1 MAGSTGRKIS
11 TFIELGG
18 EQAFKKAVSD
28 AARSVQVL
36 NAGMKAATAE
46 FEATGDAQTYL
57 TNKAETLRAKME
69 EQKKYIDLLNY
80 GMDEYVAMG
89 EKGAKKA
96 DEQAIKIANAT
107 VALQKMKA
115 ELEDVESGEAAFQHE
130 MKQAE
135 AQMGALDASLK
146 ALEAEYKATGN
157 ATQYFADKNTLLHSR
172 IAQQE
177 SIVKG
182 LDDAVRR
189 SASRYGEASA
199 ETEQYRAKL
208 ATATAKLF
216 DMRRELETA
225 DREAEEFGRD
235 SVKVGRQIEN
245 GIGDGAEEAQ
255 KSMKGLIEQMQEDI
269 GSIKGSVAFTVTN
282 QVINTVTGAF
292 NNLQN
297 FVTSNQEYRRKVA
310 NFEAAARIGNH
321 SIEEMRKVAVRL
333 GAFLGDYD
341 TAMQAVTTLMQT
353 GMTGSGIS
361 RAADLF
367 AYFNKM
373 LGEEAKVEDLAES
386 FQESVNTGKA
396 TGKLAEL
403 AGRLGTYGISED
415 GLNAILGKSGTIESK
430 ALNALTY
437 LSKAYDSK
445 IDEIYDE
452 QTKSLQEAAAAQIEL
467 NQAYA
472 DLAEAMEPFST
483 WITQKT
489 TDGVKAIKTAFDLAM
504 GKVEEAAKEM
514 GIDTEKT
521 PIEDTMQAMY
531 GVETPLPALGEGD
544 GFFGYIKQAW
554 EEFKK
559 DIFDK
564 KSTEADGENAGSG
577 IAEGAEKALEDARPT
592 VQDVIDSWWAT
603 DGTNEEKS
611 KAAKTLIDQM
621 KPTTEEIAELTE
633 MFSQIGADINLIFG
647 TVEENSGTSGSNV
660 GTSFG
665 NGFRA
670 AMGPV
675 VRDAWTYANQINAAL
690 ASIGSGLGNVP
701 IYGGGYR
708 AAANGGGNLNI
719 NLTSNIG
726 LNGRNIARTVDRYQ
740 GKIANRLS

>member
-1 MAGSTGRKIS
+1 MAGTARKIS
-11 TFIELGG
+11 TEIELSG
-18 EQAFKKAVSD
+18 EQAFRQALGD
-28 AARSVQVL
+28 AARNVRVL
-36 NAGMKAATAE
+36 DSDLKAITAE
-46 FEATGDAQTYL
+46 FKATGDAQLYITQRSE
-57 TNKAETLRAKME
+57 ALRERILQQSDIVGMLNDKLKDSV
-69 EQKKYIDLLNY
+69 QKY
-80 GMDEYVAMG
+80 G
-89 EKGAKKA
+89 
-96 DEQAIKIANAT
+96 
-107 VALQKMKA
+107 
-115 ELEDVESGEAAFQHE
+115 
-130 MKQAE
+130 
-135 AQMGALDASLK
+135 
-146 ALEAEYKATGN
+146 
-157 ATQYFADKNTLLHSR
+157 
-172 IAQQE
+172 
-177 SIVKG
+177 
-182 LDDAVRR
+182 
-189 SASRYGEASA
+189 SASAQADG
-199 ETEQYRAKL
+199 YRIKL
-208 ATATAKLF
+208 NNATAKLF

-255 KSMKGLIEQMQEDI
+255 ESMKGLIEQMQEDI
-269 GSIKGSVAFTVTN
+269 GSIKGSVAFTATN

-321 SIEEMRKVAVRL
+321 SIEEMRKIAARL

-437 LSKAYDSK
+437 LSKAHDSK
-445 IDEIYDE
+445 IDAIYDE

-472 DLAEAMEPFST
+472 DLADAMEPFST

-521 PIEDTMQAMY
+521 PIEDTTQALY
-531 GVETPLPALGEGD
+531 GVEAPLPALGEGD

-554 EEFKK
+554 DEFKK
-559 DIFDK
+559 DIFNK
-564 KSTEADGENAGSG
+564 ENAEDSG
-577 IAEGAEKALEDARPT
+577 QKEGKAYTDALIEELEGKRPT
-592 VQDVIDSWWAT
+592 VQDIIDTYWQVAGTEGDAEASVNKLIEQMNPT
-603 DGTNEEKS
+603 DAE
-611 KAAKTLIDQM
+611 I
-621 KPTTEEIAELTE
+621 EEIKER
-633 MFSQIGADINLIFG
+633 FSQIGADINLIFG
-647 TVEENSGTSGSNV
+647 TVEENSGTSGSNA

-670 AMGPV
+670 AMGTV

-701 IYGGGYR
+701 IYSGGYR
-708 AAANGGGNLNI
+708 AAAGGGGNLNI

-726 LNGRNIARTVDRYQ
+726 LNGRNIARTVDKYQ

>member
-1 MAGSTGRKIS
+1 MAGTARKIS
-11 TFIELGG
+11 TEIELSG
-18 EQAFKKAVSD
+18 EQAFRQALGD
-28 AARSVQVL
+28 AARNVRVL
-36 NAGMKAATAE
+36 DSDLKAITAE
-46 FEATGDAQTYL
+46 FKATGDAQLYITQRSE
-57 TNKAETLRAKME
+57 ALRERILQQSDIVGMLNDKLKDSV
-69 EQKKYIDLLNY
+69 QKY
-80 GMDEYVAMG
+80 G
-89 EKGAKKA
+89 
-96 DEQAIKIANAT
+96 
-107 VALQKMKA
+107 
-115 ELEDVESGEAAFQHE
+115 
-130 MKQAE
+130 
-135 AQMGALDASLK
+135 
-146 ALEAEYKATGN
+146 
-157 ATQYFADKNTLLHSR
+157 
-172 IAQQE
+172 
-177 SIVKG
+177 
-182 LDDAVRR
+182 
-189 SASRYGEASA
+189 SASAQADG
-199 ETEQYRAKL
+199 YRIKL
-208 ATATAKLF
+208 NNATAKLF

-255 KSMKGLIEQMQEDI
+255 ESMKGLIEQMQEDI

-321 SIEEMRKVAVRL
+321 SIEEMRKIAARL

-437 LSKAYDSK
+437 LSKAHDSK
-445 IDEIYDE
+445 IDAIYDE

-472 DLAEAMEPFST
+472 DLADAMEPFST
-483 WITQKT
+483 WITKKT
-489 TDGVKAIKTAFDLAM
+489 TEGVKAIKTAFDLAM

-521 PIEDTMQAMY
+521 PIEDTTQALY
-531 GVETPLPALGEGD
+531 GVEAPLPALGEGD

-554 EEFKK
+554 DEFKK

-564 KSTEADGENAGSG
+564 ENAEDSG
-577 IAEGAEKALEDARPT
+577 KKEGTAYTDGLIEELEGKRPT
-592 VQDVIDSWWAT
+592 VQDIIDTYWQVAGTEGDAEASVNKLIEQMNPT
-603 DGTNEEKS
+603 DAE
-611 KAAKTLIDQM
+611 I
-621 KPTTEEIAELTE
+621 EEIKER
-633 MFSQIGADINLIFG
+633 FSQIGADIKLIFG
-647 TVEENSGTSGSNV
+647 TVEENSGTSGSNA

-670 AMGPV
+670 AMGTV

-701 IYGGGYR
+701 IYGGGYHLNG
-708 AAANGGGNLNI
+708 AAGSGNLNI
-719 NLTSNIG
+719 GLTSNIN
-726 LNGRNIARTVDRYQ
+726 LNGRRLAQVVDSYQ
-740 GKIANRLS
+740 GKKANRLS

>member
-1 MAGSTGRKIS
+1 MPAKEIKASLK
-11 TFIELGG
+11 LDG
-18 EQAFKKAVSD
+18 EQKFKKALYD
-28 AARSVQVL
+28 AGQVATVL
-36 NAGMKAATAE
+36 AGEMKKVTSE
-46 FEATGDAQTYL
+46 FKLTGDAEKFT
-57 TNKAETLRAKME
+57 AEKTRILK
-69 EQKKYIDLLNY
+69 EQ
-80 GMDEYVAMG
+80 
-89 EKGAKKA
+89 
-96 DEQAIKIANAT
+96 
-107 VALQKMKA
+107 
-115 ELEDVESGEAAFQHE
+115 
-130 MKQAE
+130 
-135 AQMGALDASLK
+135 
-146 ALEAEYKATGN
+146 
-157 ATQYFADKNTLLHSR
+157 
-172 IAQQE
+172 IAQQRE
-177 SIVKG
+177 SVRA
-182 LDDAVRR
+182 LSQAVADAGNKWGEN
-189 SASRYGEASA
+189 SRK
-199 ETEQYRAKL
+199 QNDYRIKL
-208 ATATAKLF
+208 NNATRNLYEMERAF
-216 DMRRELETA
+216 QSV

-235 SVKVGRQIEN
+235 SVKVGRQIER
-245 GIGDGAEEAQ
+245 GIGEGAEEAQ
-255 KSMKGLIEQMQEDI
+255 ESMKGLIEQMQEDI

-282 QVINTVTGAF
+282 QVINTVVGAF
-292 NNLQN
+292 NNLQD

-321 SIEEMRKVAVRL
+321 SIEEMRKVAASL

-403 AGRLGTYGISED
+403 AGRLGTYGISEE

-445 IDEIYDE
+445 IDAIYDE

-472 DLAEAMEPFST
+472 DLADAMEPFST

-504 GKVEEAAKEM
+504 GKVEEAAKEI

-521 PIEDTMQAMY
+521 PIEDTTQALY
-531 GVETPLPALGEGD
+531 GVEAPLPVLGEGD

-554 EEFKK
+554 DEFKK

-592 VQDVIDSWWAT
+592 VQDVIDSWWAA

-621 KPTTEEIAELTE
+621 KPTAEETAELTE
-633 MFSQIGADINLIFG
+633 VFSQIGADINLIFG
-647 TVEENSGTSGSNV
+647 TVEENSGTSGSNA

-701 IYGGGYR
+701 IYGGGYHLNG
-708 AAANGGGNLNI
+708 AAGSGNLNI
-719 NLTSNIG
+719 GLTSNIN
-726 LNGRNIARTVDRYQ
+726 LNGRRLAQVVDSYQ
-740 GKIANRLS
+740 GKRATRLS

>member
-255 KSMKGLIEQMQEDI
+255 ESMKGLIEQMQEDI
-269 GSIKGSVAFTVTN
+269 GSIKGGVTFTIAN
-282 QVINTVTGAF
+282 QVMNTVTGAF
-292 NNLQN
+292 NNIQN
-297 FVTSNQEYRRKVA
+297 FVTSNRDYRRKLSYLRSA
-310 NFEAAARIGNH
+310 AEEAGYDWQEIIKLNNE
-321 SIEEMRKVAVRL
+321 I
-333 GAFLGDYD
+333 GAFTGDMD
-341 TAMQAVTTLMQT
+341 GAAEATANLMRTGLNMDWIGTAINMFEGASTLWQQT
-353 GMTGSGIS
+353 
-361 RAADLF
+361 L
-367 AYFNKM
+367 KM
-373 LGEEAKVEDLAES
+373 ENLSES
-386 FQESVNTGKA
+386 FQETVA
-396 TGKLAEL
+396 TGEGTGAFAELVERLGGNLESLKAVLADAKTEEEKAQAALTYISGFGLQNTAEIYKKKNEEMLEAQKAEIELAQAWAEL
-403 AGRLGTYGISED
+403 AEELEPIVTGITKAMSYVVNQITDAIERAKKS
-415 GLNAILGKSGTIESK
+415 GILGLIGPGETANSD
-430 ALNALTY
+430 L
-437 LSKAYDSK
+437 
-445 IDEIYDE
+445 YDE
-452 QTKSLQEAAAAQIEL
+452 NGNLNPEVAKTWGYGDEEIKNWNAKNAEKNKKGEAEVEAANEGRKNAEEYALAAE
-467 NQAYA
+467 AA
-472 DLAEAMEPFST
+472 LAEA
-483 WITQKT
+483 
-489 TDGVKAIKTAFDLAM
+489 
-504 GKVEEAAKEM
+504 
-514 GIDTEKT
+514 
-521 PIEDTMQAMY
+521 
-531 GVETPLPALGEGD
+531 
-544 GFFGYIKQAW
+544 
-554 EEFKK
+554 
-559 DIFDK
+559 
-564 KSTEADGENAGSG
+564 
-577 IAEGAEKALEDARPT
+577 RPT
-592 VQDVIDSWWAT
+592 IDDVIQSWWAT
-603 DGTNEEKS
+603 DGTDEK
-611 KAAKTLIDQM
+611 KTEAVRKMIDQM

-633 MFSQIGADINLIFG
+633 VFSQIGANIDLIFG
-647 TVEENSGTSGSNV
+647 TVEENSGTSGSNA

-670 AMGPV
+670 AMGTV

-701 IYGGGYR
+701 IYGGGYHLNG
-708 AAANGGGNLNI
+708 AAGSGNLNI
-719 NLTSNIG
+719 GLTSNIN
-726 LNGRNIARTVDRYQ
+726 LNGRRLAQVVDSYQ
-740 GKIANRLS
+740 GKRATRLS

>member
-1 MAGSTGRKIS
+1 MAGTARKIS
-11 TFIELGG
+11 TEIELSG
-18 EQAFKKAVSD
+18 EQAFRQALGD
-28 AARSVQVL
+28 AARNVRVL
-36 NAGMKAATAE
+36 DSDLKAITAE
-46 FEATGDAQTYL
+46 FKATGDAQLYITQRS
-57 TNKAETLRAKME
+57 ETLRERILQQSDIVGMLNDKLKDSV
-69 EQKKYIDLLNY
+69 QKY
-80 GMDEYVAMG
+80 G
-89 EKGAKKA
+89 
-96 DEQAIKIANAT
+96 
-107 VALQKMKA
+107 
-115 ELEDVESGEAAFQHE
+115 
-130 MKQAE
+130 
-135 AQMGALDASLK
+135 
-146 ALEAEYKATGN
+146 
-157 ATQYFADKNTLLHSR
+157 
-172 IAQQE
+172 
-177 SIVKG
+177 
-182 LDDAVRR
+182 
-189 SASRYGEASA
+189 SASAQADG
-199 ETEQYRAKL
+199 YRIKL
-208 ATATAKLF
+208 NNATAKLF

-297 FVTSNQEYRRKVA
+297 FVTSNQEYRRRVA
-310 NFEAAARIGNH
+310 NFEAAARMGNH
-321 SIEEMRKVAVRL
+321 SIEEMREIAARL

-341 TAMQAVTTLMQT
+341 TAMQAVTMLMQT

-367 AYFNKM
+367 AYFNKRF
-373 LGEEAKVEDLAES
+373 GEEAKAEDLAES

-403 AGRLGTYGISED
+403 AGRLGTNGISED

-445 IDEIYDE
+445 IEEIYDE
-452 QTKSLQEAAAAQIEL
+452 QTKGLQEAAAAQIEL
-467 NQAYA
+467 TQAWAEIAEEVEPIVTAFTKKAVTIVDALGNALKGMKGLLSGDEQAIFDGKTSEEVAKEAVEANKKYMEEHGEENNFQNGWLSFWNINIGQKESAEDSGQKEGTAYA
-472 DLAEAMEPFST
+472 DAL
-483 WITQKT
+483 
-489 TDGVKAIKTAFDLAM
+489 IKELE
-504 GKVEEAAKEM
+504 GK
-514 GIDTEKT
+514 
-521 PIEDTMQAMY
+521 
-531 GVETPLPALGEGD
+531 
-544 GFFGYIKQAW
+544 
-554 EEFKK
+554 
-559 DIFDK
+559 
-564 KSTEADGENAGSG
+564 
-577 IAEGAEKALEDARPT
+577 RPT
-592 VQDVIDSWWAT
+592 VQDIIDTYWQVV
-603 DGTNEEKS
+603 GTEGDAEESVNK
-611 KAAKTLIDQM
+611 LIDQM
-621 KPTTEEIAELTE
+621 NPTDAEIEEIKER
-633 MFSQIGADINLIFG
+633 FSQIGADIDLIFG
-647 TVEENSGTSGSNV
+647 AVEENSGTSGSNA

-670 AMGPV
+670 AMGSV

-708 AAANGGGNLNI
+708 AAAGGGGNLNI

>member
-1 MAGSTGRKIS
+1 MAGTARKIS
-11 TFIELGG
+11 TEIELSG
-18 EQAFKKAVSD
+18 EQAFRQALGD
-28 AARSVQVL
+28 AARNVRVL
-36 NAGMKAATAE
+36 DSDLKAITAE
-46 FEATGDAQTYL
+46 FKATGDAQLYITQRS
-57 TNKAETLRAKME
+57 ETLRERILQQSDIVGMLNDKLKDSV
-69 EQKKYIDLLNY
+69 QKY
-80 GMDEYVAMG
+80 G
-89 EKGAKKA
+89 
-96 DEQAIKIANAT
+96 
-107 VALQKMKA
+107 
-115 ELEDVESGEAAFQHE
+115 
-130 MKQAE
+130 
-135 AQMGALDASLK
+135 
-146 ALEAEYKATGN
+146 
-157 ATQYFADKNTLLHSR
+157 
-172 IAQQE
+172 
-177 SIVKG
+177 
-182 LDDAVRR
+182 
-189 SASRYGEASA
+189 SASAQADG
-199 ETEQYRAKL
+199 YRIKL
-208 ATATAKLF
+208 NNATAKLF

-321 SIEEMRKVAVRL
+321 SIEEMRKVAASL

-445 IDEIYDE
+445 IDAIYDE

-472 DLAEAMEPFST
+472 DLADAMEPFST

-489 TDGVKAIKTAFDLAM
+489 TEGVKAIKTAFDLAM

-521 PIEDTMQAMY
+521 PIEDTTQALY
-531 GVETPLPALGEGD
+531 GVEAPLPALGEGD

-554 EEFKK
+554 DEFKK

-564 KSTEADGENAGSG
+564 ENAEDSG
-577 IAEGAEKALEDARPT
+577 QKEGKAYTDALIEELEGKRPT
-592 VQDVIDSWWAT
+592 VKDIIDTYWQVAGTEGDAEASVNKLIEQMNPT
-603 DGTNEEKS
+603 DAE
-611 KAAKTLIDQM
+611 I
-621 KPTTEEIAELTE
+621 EEIKER
-633 MFSQIGADINLIFG
+633 FSQIGADINLIFG
-647 TVEENSGTSGSNV
+647 TVEENSGTSGSNA

-670 AMGPV
+670 AMGTV

-701 IYGGGYR
+701 IYSGGYR
-708 AAANGGGNLNI
+708 AAAGGGGNLNI

-726 LNGRNIARTVDRYQ
+726 LNGRNIARTVDKYQ

>member
-269 GSIKGSVAFTVTN
+269 GSIKGSATFTVAH
-282 QVINTVTGAF
+282 QVINTVVGAF
-292 NNLQN
+292 NNLQD

-321 SIEEMRKVAVRL
+321 SIEEMRKVAASL

-445 IDEIYDE
+445 IEEIYDE
-452 QTKSLQEAAAAQIEL
+452 QTKGLQEAAAAQIEL
-467 NQAYA
+467 TQAWAEIAEEVEPIVTAFTKKAVTIVDALGNALKGMKGLLSGDEQAIFDGKTSEEVAKEAVEANKKYMEEQGQENNFQNGWLSFWNINIGQKESAEDSGQKTATEYA
-472 DLAEAMEPFST
+472 DALIEE
-483 WITQKT
+483 
-489 TDGVKAIKTAFDLAM
+489 LE
-504 GKVEEAAKEM
+504 GK
-514 GIDTEKT
+514 
-521 PIEDTMQAMY
+521 
-531 GVETPLPALGEGD
+531 
-544 GFFGYIKQAW
+544 
-554 EEFKK
+554 
-559 DIFDK
+559 
-564 KSTEADGENAGSG
+564 
-577 IAEGAEKALEDARPT
+577 RPT
-592 VQDVIDSWWAT
+592 VQDIIDTYWQVAGTEGDAEASVNKLIEQMNPT
-603 DGTNEEKS
+603 DAE
-611 KAAKTLIDQM
+611 I
-621 KPTTEEIAELTE
+621 EEIKER
-633 MFSQIGADINLIFG
+633 FSQIGADINLIFG
-647 TVEENSGTSGSNV
+647 TVEENSVTSGSNA

-701 IYGGGYR
+701 IYSGGYR
-708 AAANGGGNLNI
+708 AAAGSGGNLNI
-719 NLTSNIG
+719 GLTSNIN
-726 LNGRNIARTVDRYQ
+726 LNGRRLAQVVDSYQ
-740 GKIANRLS
+740 GKKANRLS

>member
-1 MAGSTGRKIS
+1 MAGTARKIS
-11 TFIELGG
+11 TEIELSG
-18 EQAFKKAVSD
+18 EQAFRQALGD
-28 AARSVQVL
+28 AARNVRVL
-36 NAGMKAATAE
+36 DSDLKAITAE
-46 FEATGDAQTYL
+46 FKATGDAQLYITQRS
-57 TNKAETLRAKME
+57 ETLRERILQQSDIVGMLNDKLKDSV
-69 EQKKYIDLLNY
+69 QKY
-80 GMDEYVAMG
+80 G
-89 EKGAKKA
+89 
-96 DEQAIKIANAT
+96 
-107 VALQKMKA
+107 
-115 ELEDVESGEAAFQHE
+115 
-130 MKQAE
+130 
-135 AQMGALDASLK
+135 
-146 ALEAEYKATGN
+146 
-157 ATQYFADKNTLLHSR
+157 
-172 IAQQE
+172 
-177 SIVKG
+177 
-182 LDDAVRR
+182 
-189 SASRYGEASA
+189 SASAQADG
-199 ETEQYRAKL
+199 YRIKL
-208 ATATAKLF
+208 NNATAKLF

-255 KSMKGLIEQMQEDI
+255 ESMKGLIEQMQEDI

-282 QVINTVTGAF
+282 QVINTVVGAF
-292 NNLQN
+292 NNLQD

-321 SIEEMRKVAVRL
+321 SIEEMRKVAASL

-445 IDEIYDE
+445 IDAIYDE

-472 DLAEAMEPFST
+472 DLADAMEPFST

-489 TDGVKAIKTAFDLAM
+489 TEGVKAIKTAFDLAM

-521 PIEDTMQAMY
+521 PIEDTTQALY
-531 GVETPLPALGEGD
+531 GVEAPLPALGEGD

-554 EEFKK
+554 DEFKK

-564 KSTEADGENAGSG
+564 ENAEDSG
-577 IAEGAEKALEDARPT
+577 QKEGKAYTDALIEELEGKRPT
-592 VQDVIDSWWAT
+592 VQDIIDTYWQVAGTEGDAEASVNKLIEQMNPT
-603 DGTNEEKS
+603 DAE
-611 KAAKTLIDQM
+611 I
-621 KPTTEEIAELTE
+621 EEIKER
-633 MFSQIGADINLIFG
+633 FSRIGADINLIFG
-647 TVEENSGTSGSNV
+647 TVEESSATSGSNA

-701 IYGGGYR
+701 IYSGGYR
-708 AAANGGGNLNI
+708 AAAGGGGNLNI

-726 LNGRNIARTVDRYQ
+726 LNGRNIARTVDKYQ
-740 GKIANRLS
+740 AKIANRLS

>member
-115 ELEDVESGEAAFQHE
+115 ELEDVESGETAFQHE

-146 ALEAEYKATGN
+146 ALESEYKATGN

-177 SIVKG
+177 SIVKE

-269 GSIKGSVAFTVTN
+269 GSIKGSVGFSVTS
-282 QVINTVTGAF
+282 QIVTMVKGVYQWVENTVNEGANQAYKLENLKTAAKIRGYNFDDIMEIVYELTGQIGDQDEAM
-292 NNLQN
+292 
-297 FVTSNQEYRRKVA
+297 
-310 NFEAAARIGNH
+310 EAAT
-321 SIEEMRKVAVRL
+321 S
-333 GAFLGDYD
+333 
-341 TAMQAVTTLMQT
+341 LMQT
-353 GMTGSGIS
+353 EMDIGWIKN
-361 RAADLF
+361 AAKQLETF
-367 AYFNKM
+367 SIKY
-373 LGEEAKVEDLAES
+373 GEEAKVADVAADLMK
-386 FQESVNTGKA
+386 SVRNGKA
-396 TGKLAEL
+396 EGKFLDIIKMQGGKEATANTLLEQ
-403 AGRLGTYGISED
+403 TDDISKR
-415 GLNAILGKSGTIESK
+415 AI
-430 ALNALTY
+430 AMLTY
-437 LSKAYDSK
+437 TSRGKD
-445 IDEIYDE
+445 
-452 QTKSLQEAAAAQIEL
+452 
-467 NQAYA
+467 NQ
-472 DLAEAMEPFST
+472 
-483 WITQKT
+483 
-489 TDGVKAIKTAFDLAM
+489 
-504 GKVEEAAKEM
+504 KVEEAKEERKNISDLSESQAKLDNEIAEFAKAAAPAVTKKNEFFSEIIKGLKTTM
-514 GIDTEKT
+514 GLWFGDDETKKQIMEEAEAKNKELEEAYRNNVKEWFNGWFERGKD
-521 PIEDTMQAMY
+521 QAY
-531 GVETPLPALGEGD
+531 DAEEAGKETGD
-544 GFFGYIKQAW
+544 
-554 EEFKK
+554 EV
-559 DIFDK
+559 
-564 KSTEADGENAGSG
+564 
-577 IAEGAEKALEDARPT
+577 AEGAKKALEDARPT
-592 VQDVIDSWWAT
+592 VQDIIASWWAT
-603 DGTNEEKS
+603 DGTDEEKAEAVR
-611 KAAKTLIDQM
+611 KLIDQM

-633 MFSQIGADINLIFG
+633 VFSQIGADINLIFG
-647 TVEENSGTSGSNV
+647 TVEENSGTSGSNA

-670 AMGPV
+670 AMGTV

-701 IYGGGYR
+701 IYGGGYHLNG
-708 AAANGGGNLNI
+708 AAGGGNLNI
-719 NLTSNIG
+719 GLTSNIN
-726 LNGRNIARTVDRYQ
+726 LNGRRLAQVVDSYQ
-740 GKIANRLS
+740 GKKANRLS

>member
-89 EKGAKKA
+89 EKGARKA

-177 SIVKG
+177 SIVKE

-297 FVTSNQEYRRKVA
+297 FVTSNQEYRRRVA
-310 NFEAAARIGNH
+310 NFEAAARMGNH
-321 SIEEMRKVAVRL
+321 SIEEMRKVAASL

-367 AYFNKM
+367 EYFNKM

-386 FQESVNTGKA
+386 FQESVATGKA
-396 TGKLAEL
+396 TGKIAEL

-445 IDEIYDE
+445 IEEIYDE

-521 PIEDTMQAMY
+521 PIEDTTQALY
-531 GVETPLPALGEGD
+531 GVEAPLPALGEGD

-554 EEFKK
+554 EGFK
-559 DIFDK
+559 
-564 KSTEADGENAGSG
+564 EDGEKAGQKAATEYTDAL
-577 IAEGAEKALEDARPT
+577 IEELEGKRPT
-592 VQDVIDSWWAT
+592 VQDIIDTYWQVAGTEGDAEASVNKLIEQMNPT
-603 DGTNEEKS
+603 DAE
-611 KAAKTLIDQM
+611 I
-621 KPTTEEIAELTE
+621 EEIKER
-633 MFSQIGADINLIFG
+633 FSQIGADINLIFG
-647 TVEENSGTSGSNV
+647 TVEENSGTSGSNA

-708 AAANGGGNLNI
+708 AATNGGGNLNI

>member
-1 MAGSTGRKIS
+1 MAGTARKIS
-11 TFIELGG
+11 TEIELSG
-18 EQAFKKAVSD
+18 EQAFRQALGD
-28 AARSVQVL
+28 AARNVRVL
-36 NAGMKAATAE
+36 DSDLKAITAE
-46 FEATGDAQTYL
+46 FKATGDAQLYITQRSE
-57 TNKAETLRAKME
+57 ALRERILQQSDIVGMLNEKLKDSV
-69 EQKKYIDLLNY
+69 QKY
-80 GMDEYVAMG
+80 G
-89 EKGAKKA
+89 
-96 DEQAIKIANAT
+96 
-107 VALQKMKA
+107 
-115 ELEDVESGEAAFQHE
+115 
-130 MKQAE
+130 
-135 AQMGALDASLK
+135 
-146 ALEAEYKATGN
+146 
-157 ATQYFADKNTLLHSR
+157 
-172 IAQQE
+172 
-177 SIVKG
+177 
-182 LDDAVRR
+182 
-189 SASRYGEASA
+189 SASAQADG
-199 ETEQYRAKL
+199 YRIKL
-208 ATATAKLF
+208 NNATAKLF

-292 NNLQN
+292 NNLQD

-321 SIEEMRKVAVRL
+321 SIEEMRKIAARL

-437 LSKAYDSK
+437 LSKAHDSK
-445 IDEIYDE
+445 IDAIYDE

-472 DLAEAMEPFST
+472 DLADAMEPFST
-483 WITQKT
+483 WITKKT
-489 TDGVKAIKTAFDLAM
+489 TEGVKAIKTAFDLAM

-521 PIEDTMQAMY
+521 PIEDTTQALY
-531 GVETPLPALGEGD
+531 GVEAPLPALGEGD

-554 EEFKK
+554 DEFKK

-564 KSTEADGENAGSG
+564 ENAEDSG
-577 IAEGAEKALEDARPT
+577 KKEGTAYTDGLIEELEGKRPT
-592 VQDVIDSWWAT
+592 VQDIIDTYWQMAGTEGDAEASVNKLIEQMNPT
-603 DGTNEEKS
+603 DAE
-611 KAAKTLIDQM
+611 I
-621 KPTTEEIAELTE
+621 EEIKER
-633 MFSQIGADINLIFG
+633 FSQIGADINLIFG
-647 TVEENSGTSGSNV
+647 TVEENSGTSGSNA

-670 AMGPV
+670 AMGTV

-701 IYGGGYR
+701 IYGGGYHLNG
-708 AAANGGGNLNI
+708 AAGSGNLNI
-719 NLTSNIG
+719 GLTSNIN
-726 LNGRNIARTVDRYQ
+726 LNGRRLAQVVDSYQ
-740 GKIANRLS
+740 GKKANRLS

>member
-1 MAGSTGRKIS
+1 MAGTARKIS
-11 TFIELGG
+11 TEIELSG
-18 EQAFKKAVSD
+18 EQAFRQALGD
-28 AARSVQVL
+28 AARNVRVL
-36 NAGMKAATAE
+36 DSDLKAITAE
-46 FEATGDAQTYL
+46 FKATGDAQLYITQRSE
-57 TNKAETLRAKME
+57 ALRERILQQSDIVGMLNEKLKDSV
-69 EQKKYIDLLNY
+69 QKY
-80 GMDEYVAMG
+80 G
-89 EKGAKKA
+89 
-96 DEQAIKIANAT
+96 
-107 VALQKMKA
+107 
-115 ELEDVESGEAAFQHE
+115 
-130 MKQAE
+130 
-135 AQMGALDASLK
+135 
-146 ALEAEYKATGN
+146 
-157 ATQYFADKNTLLHSR
+157 
-172 IAQQE
+172 
-177 SIVKG
+177 
-182 LDDAVRR
+182 
-189 SASRYGEASA
+189 SASAQADG
-199 ETEQYRAKL
+199 YRIKL
-208 ATATAKLF
+208 NNATAKLF

-255 KSMKGLIEQMQEDI
+255 ESMKGLIEQMQEDI

-292 NNLQN
+292 NNLQD

-321 SIEEMRKVAVRL
+321 SIEEMRKIAARL

-437 LSKAYDSK
+437 LSKAHDSK
-445 IDEIYDE
+445 IDAIYDE

-472 DLAEAMEPFST
+472 DLADAMEPFST
-483 WITQKT
+483 WITKKT
-489 TDGVKAIKTAFDLAM
+489 TEGVKAIKTAFDLAM

-521 PIEDTMQAMY
+521 PIEDTTQALY
-531 GVETPLPALGEGD
+531 GVEAPLPALGEGD

-554 EEFKK
+554 DEFKK

-564 KSTEADGENAGSG
+564 ENAEDSG
-577 IAEGAEKALEDARPT
+577 KKEGTAYTDGLIEELEGKRPT
-592 VQDVIDSWWAT
+592 VQDIIDTYWQMAGTEGDAEASVNKLIEQMNPT
-603 DGTNEEKS
+603 DAE
-611 KAAKTLIDQM
+611 I
-621 KPTTEEIAELTE
+621 EEIKER
-633 MFSQIGADINLIFG
+633 FSQIGADINLIFG
-647 TVEENSGTSGSNV
+647 TVEENSGTSGSNA

-670 AMGPV
+670 AMGTV

-701 IYGGGYR
+701 IYGGGYHLNG
-708 AAANGGGNLNI
+708 AAGSGNLNI
-719 NLTSNIG
+719 GLTSNIN
-726 LNGRNIARTVDRYQ
+726 LNGRRLAQVVDSYQ
-740 GKIANRLS
+740 GKKANRLS

>member
-1 MAGSTGRKIS
+1 MAGTARKIS
-11 TFIELGG
+11 TEIELSG
-18 EQAFKKAVSD
+18 EQAFRQALGD
-28 AARSVQVL
+28 AARNVRVL
-36 NAGMKAATAE
+36 DSDLKAITAE
-46 FEATGDAQTYL
+46 FKATGDAQLYITQRSE
-57 TNKAETLRAKME
+57 ALRERILQQSDIVGMLNEKLKDSI
-69 EQKKYIDLLNY
+69 QKY
-80 GMDEYVAMG
+80 G
-89 EKGAKKA
+89 
-96 DEQAIKIANAT
+96 
-107 VALQKMKA
+107 
-115 ELEDVESGEAAFQHE
+115 
-130 MKQAE
+130 
-135 AQMGALDASLK
+135 
-146 ALEAEYKATGN
+146 
-157 ATQYFADKNTLLHSR
+157 
-172 IAQQE
+172 
-177 SIVKG
+177 
-182 LDDAVRR
+182 
-189 SASRYGEASA
+189 SASAQADG
-199 ETEQYRAKL
+199 YRIKL
-208 ATATAKLF
+208 NNATAKLF

-255 KSMKGLIEQMQEDI
+255 ESMKGLIEQMQEDI

-292 NNLQN
+292 NNLQD

-321 SIEEMRKVAVRL
+321 SIEEMRKIAARM

-437 LSKAYDSK
+437 LSKAHDSK
-445 IDEIYDE
+445 IDAIYDE

-472 DLAEAMEPFST
+472 DLADAMEPFST
-483 WITQKT
+483 WITKKT
-489 TDGVKAIKTAFDLAM
+489 TEGVKAIKTAFDLAM

-521 PIEDTMQAMY
+521 PIEDTTQALY
-531 GVETPLPALGEGD
+531 GVEAPLPALGEGD

-554 EEFKK
+554 DEFKK

-564 KSTEADGENAGSG
+564 ENAEDSG
-577 IAEGAEKALEDARPT
+577 KKEGTAYTDGLIEELEGKRPT
-592 VQDVIDSWWAT
+592 VQDIIDTYWQMAGTEGDAEASVNKLIEQMNPT
-603 DGTNEEKS
+603 DAE
-611 KAAKTLIDQM
+611 I
-621 KPTTEEIAELTE
+621 EEIKER
-633 MFSQIGADINLIFG
+633 FYQIGADINLIFG
-647 TVEENSGTSGSNV
+647 TVEESSATSGSNA

-670 AMGPV
+670 AMGTV

-701 IYGGGYR
+701 IYGGGYHLNG
-708 AAANGGGNLNI
+708 AAGSGNLNI
-719 NLTSNIG
+719 GLTSNIN
-726 LNGRNIARTVDRYQ
+726 LNGRRLAQVVDSYQ
-740 GKIANRLS
+740 GKRATRLS

>member
-1 MAGSTGRKIS
+1 MPAKEIKASLK
-11 TFIELGG
+11 LDG
-18 EQAFKKAVSD
+18 EQKFKKALYD
-28 AARSVQVL
+28 AGQVATVL
-36 NAGMKAATAE
+36 AGEMKKVTSE
-46 FEATGDAQTYL
+46 FKLTGDAEKFT
-57 TNKAETLRAKME
+57 AEKTRILK
-69 EQKKYIDLLNY
+69 EQ
-80 GMDEYVAMG
+80 
-89 EKGAKKA
+89 
-96 DEQAIKIANAT
+96 
-107 VALQKMKA
+107 
-115 ELEDVESGEAAFQHE
+115 
-130 MKQAE
+130 
-135 AQMGALDASLK
+135 
-146 ALEAEYKATGN
+146 
-157 ATQYFADKNTLLHSR
+157 
-172 IAQQE
+172 IAQQRE
-177 SIVKG
+177 SVRA
-182 LDDAVRR
+182 LSQAVADAGNKWGENSRKQNDYR
-189 SASRYGEASA
+189 IKLNSATRNLYEM
-199 ETEQYRAKL
+199 ERA
-208 ATATAKLF
+208 F
-216 DMRRELETA
+216 QSV

-235 SVKVGRQIEN
+235 SVKVGRQIER

-292 NNLQN
+292 NNLQD
-297 FVTSNQEYRRKVA
+297 FVTSNQEYRRRVA
-310 NFEAAARIGNH
+310 NFEAAARMGNH
-321 SIEEMRKVAVRL
+321 SIEEMRKVAASL

-367 AYFNKM
+367 EYFNKM

-386 FQESVNTGKA
+386 FQESVATGKA
-396 TGKLAEL
+396 TGKIAEL

-445 IDEIYDE
+445 IEEIYDE
-452 QTKSLQEAAAAQIEL
+452 QTKSLQEAAAAQNEL

-489 TDGVKAIKTAFDLAM
+489 TDGVKAIKKAIDLAM
-504 GKVEEAAKEM
+504 GKIEETAKEM

-521 PIEDTMQAMY
+521 PIEDTVQAIY
-531 GVETPLPALGEGD
+531 GAEAPPPALGEGD

-554 EEFKK
+554 EGFK
-559 DIFDK
+559 
-564 KSTEADGENAGSG
+564 EDGEKAAQKAATEYTDAL
-577 IAEGAEKALEDARPT
+577 IEELEGKRPT
-592 VQDVIDSWWAT
+592 VQDIIDTYWQVAGTEGDAEASVNKLIEQMNPT
-603 DGTNEEKS
+603 DAE
-611 KAAKTLIDQM
+611 I
-621 KPTTEEIAELTE
+621 EEIKER
-633 MFSQIGADINLIFG
+633 FSQIGADINLIFG
-647 TVEENSGTSGSNV
+647 TVEENSGTSGSNA

-708 AAANGGGNLNI
+708 AAAGGGGNLNI

>member
-157 ATQYFADKNTLLHSR
+157 ATQYFADKNMLLHSR

-177 SIVKG
+177 SIVKE

-269 GSIKGSVAFTVTN
+269 GSIKGSVGFSVTS
-282 QVINTVTGAF
+282 QIVTMVKGVYQWVENTVNEGANQAYKLENLKTAAKIRGYNFDDIMEIVYELTGQIGDQDEAM
-292 NNLQN
+292 
-297 FVTSNQEYRRKVA
+297 
-310 NFEAAARIGNH
+310 EAAT
-321 SIEEMRKVAVRL
+321 S
-333 GAFLGDYD
+333 
-341 TAMQAVTTLMQT
+341 LMQT
-353 GMTGSGIS
+353 EMDIGWIKN
-361 RAADLF
+361 AAKQLETF
-367 AYFNKM
+367 SIKY
-373 LGEEAKVEDLAES
+373 GEEAKVADVAADLMK
-386 FQESVNTGKA
+386 SVRNGKA
-396 TGKLAEL
+396 EGKFLDIIKMQGGKEATANTLLEQ
-403 AGRLGTYGISED
+403 TDDISKR
-415 GLNAILGKSGTIESK
+415 AI
-430 ALNALTY
+430 AMLTY
-437 LSKAYDSK
+437 TSRGKD
-445 IDEIYDE
+445 
-452 QTKSLQEAAAAQIEL
+452 
-467 NQAYA
+467 NQ
-472 DLAEAMEPFST
+472 
-483 WITQKT
+483 
-489 TDGVKAIKTAFDLAM
+489 
-504 GKVEEAAKEM
+504 KVEEAKEERKNISDLSESQAKLDNEIAEFAKAAAPAVTKKNEFFSEIIKGLKTTM
-514 GIDTEKT
+514 GLWFGDDETKKQIMEEAEAKNKELEEAYRNNVKEWFNGWFERGKD
-521 PIEDTMQAMY
+521 QAY
-531 GVETPLPALGEGD
+531 DAEEAGKETGD
-544 GFFGYIKQAW
+544 
-554 EEFKK
+554 EV
-559 DIFDK
+559 
-564 KSTEADGENAGSG
+564 
-577 IAEGAEKALEDARPT
+577 AEGAKKALEDARPT
-592 VQDVIDSWWAT
+592 VQDIIASWWAT
-603 DGTNEEKS
+603 DGTDEEKAEAVR
-611 KAAKTLIDQM
+611 KLIDQM

-633 MFSQIGADINLIFG
+633 VFSQIGADINLIFG
-647 TVEENSGTSGSNV
+647 TVEENSGTSGSNA

-670 AMGPV
+670 AMGTV

-701 IYGGGYR
+701 IYGGGYHLNG
-708 AAANGGGNLNI
+708 AAGGGNLNI
-719 NLTSNIG
+719 GLTSNIN
-726 LNGRNIARTVDRYQ
+726 LNGRRLAQVVDSYQ
-740 GKIANRLS
+740 GKKANRLS